1 MRQNMNLPYSK
12 LLRWLLLLA
21 FMCVCPLSQAQ
32 DAAAT
37 YPNKPIKIIS
47 PFAPGGAT
55 DILARILAQKLGDA
69 WKQSVI
75 VDNKA
80 GGGGVIAAGEV
91 ARAEKDG
98 YTLLLGSVGPVEVL
112 PSVMKKVSYDSER
125 DFAGVDILVNVEN
138 VVVVNNQLPVK
149 NISELIAYAKANPGK
164 LHSGSSGIATTGHL
178 SLEVFNQ
185 IAGTDIVH
193 VPYRGG
199 APVTTALLAG
209 DIQMS
214 FSTVPASIQ
223 YIKSGKLRAIA
234 VTGDKPLETL
244 PGIKPIKD
252 QGVPGFKVS
261 SWYGI
266 LAPSGT
272 PPAIINKINLE
283 LGKIIAMPDVKAK
296 LLEQGWTTVHTTP
309 AQMNK
314 QIQTEIQD
322 WKVVINKAGITLD

>member
-1 MRQNMNLPYSK
+1 MN
-12 LLRWLLLLA
+12 RA
-21 FMCVCPLSQAQ
+21 LSQAIRFCIIGLLLNFSLLSYAQ
-32 DAAAT
+32 ESAST
-37 YPNKPIKIIS
+37 FPSRTVRIIS

-55 DILARILAQKLGDA
+55 DILARILAQKLGEA
-69 WKQSVI
+69 WKQTII
-75 VDNKA
+75 VDNKS
-80 GGGGVIAAGEV
+80 GGGGVIAAAEV

-112 PSVMKKVSYDSER
+112 PKIMKKVAYDSEK

-138 VVVVNNQLPVK
+138 VVVVNNQVPVK
-149 NISELIAYAKANPGK
+149 NIPELIAYAKANPGK

-178 SLEVFNQ
+178 SLEIFNQ
-185 IAGTDIVH
+185 QTGVDIVH

-199 APVTTALLAG
+199 APMATALLAG

-214 FSTVPASIQ
+214 FSTVPSVIQ
-223 YIKSGKLRAIA
+223 HIKSGKLRAIA
-234 VTGDKPLETL
+234 VTGDKSLETL
-244 PGIKPIKD
+244 PDAKPIKD
-252 QGVPGFKVS
+252 QGVPGFRVG

-283 LGKIIAMPDVKAK
+283 LGKIVANPEVRSK
-296 LLEQGWTTVHTTP
+296 LLEQGWTTTHTTP

-314 QIQTEIQD
+314 QIQSEIQD
-322 WKVVINKAGITLD
+322 WKVVIERAGITLD

>member
-1 MRQNMNLPYSK
+1 MYSFSSQ
-12 LLRWLLLLA
+12 LRHTLVLLA
-21 FMCVCPLSQAQ
+21 LVLLSPTSHAQ

-37 YPNKPIKIIS
+37 YPNRPIKIIS

-55 DILARILAQKLGDA
+55 DILARILAQKLGEA
-69 WKQSVI
+69 WKQTII

-80 GGGGVIAAGEV
+80 GGGGVIAATEV
-91 ARAEKDG
+91 ARADKDG

-112 PSVMKKVSYDSER
+112 PSVMKKVSYDSEK

-138 VVVVNNQLPVK
+138 VVVLNNQVPIK
-149 NISELIAYAKANPGK
+149 NIPELIAYAKANPGK

-234 VTGDKPLETL
+234 VTGDKSLETL

-272 PPAIINKINLE
+272 PTPIINKINQE
-283 LGKIIAMPDVKAK
+283 LGKIIAMPEVKAK

-314 QIQTEIQD
+314 QIQTEIQE
-322 WKVVINKAGITLD
+322 WKTVINKAGISLD

>member
-1 MRQNMNLPYSK
+1 MNQALPQVIR
-12 LLRWLLLLA
+12 LLMIGLLLN
-21 FMCVCPLSQAQ
+21 FCPISHAQ
-32 DAAAT
+32 ESANT
-37 YPNKPIKIIS
+37 FPSRTVKIIS

-55 DILARILAQKLGDA
+55 DILARILAQKLGEA
-69 WKQSVI
+69 WKQTII
-75 VDNKA
+75 VDNKS
-80 GGGGVIAAGEV
+80 GGGGVIAAAEV

-112 PSVMKKVSYDSER
+112 PKIMKKVPYDSER

-138 VVVVNNQLPVK
+138 VVVVNNQVPVK
-149 NISELIAYAKANPGK
+149 NIPELIAYAKANPGK

-178 SLEVFNQ
+178 SLEIFNQ
-185 IAGTDIVH
+185 QTGVDIVH

-199 APVTTALLAG
+199 APMATALLAG

-214 FSTVPASIQ
+214 FSTVPSVIQ
-223 YIKSGKLRAIA
+223 HIKSGKLRAIA
-234 VTGDKPLETL
+234 VTGDKSLETL
-244 PGIKPIKD
+244 PDAKPIKD
-252 QGVPGFKVS
+252 QGVPGFRVG

-283 LGKIIAMPDVKAK
+283 LGKIVANPEVKSK
-296 LLEQGWTTVHTTP
+296 LLEQGWTTTHTTP

-314 QIQTEIQD
+314 QIQSEIQD
-322 WKVVINKAGITLD
+322 WKVVIEKAGITLD

>member
-1 MRQNMNLPYSK
+1 MNLPFSK
-12 LLRWLLLLA
+12 LRHSLLLLTL
-21 FMCVCPLSQAQ
+21 VCISSLSQAQ

-69 WKQSVI
+69 WKQTVI
-75 VDNKA
+75 VDNKS
-80 GGGGVIAAGEV
+80 GGGGVIAAAEV

-112 PSVMKKVSYDSER
+112 PSVMKKVSYDSEK

-149 NISELIAYAKANPGK
+149 NIPELIAYAKANPGK

-185 IAGTDIVH
+185 STGVDIVH

-252 QGVPGFKVS
+252 QGVPGFKIS

>member
-1 MRQNMNLPYSK
+1 MNVTLSK
-12 LLRWLLLLA
+12 LLSSLLPFFLL
-21 FMCVCPLSQAQ
+21 CHSSLSQAQ

-80 GGGGVIAAGEV
+80 GGGGVIAASEV
-91 ARAEKDG
+91 ARADKDG

-149 NISELIAYAKANPGK
+149 NIPELIAYAKANPGK

-185 IAGTDIVH
+185 STGVDIVH

-214 FSTVPASIQ
+214 FSTVPAAIQ

-283 LGKIIAMPDVKAK
+283 LGKIIATPEVKAK

-314 QIQTEIQD
+314 QIQAEIQD

>member
-1 MRQNMNLPYSK
+1 MKLSSSK
-12 LLRWLLLLA
+12 LLHPIFLVALLGLS
-21 FMCVCPLSQAQ
+21 PLSQAQ

-37 YPNKPIKIIS
+37 YPNKTVKIIS

-55 DILARILAQKLGDA
+55 DILARLLAQKLGEA
-69 WKQSVI
+69 WKQTII
-75 VDNKA
+75 VENKA
-80 GGGGVIAAGEV
+80 GGGGVIAASEV

-112 PSVMKKVSYDSER
+112 PSIMKKVGYDPEK

-138 VVVVNNQLPVK
+138 VVVVNNQVPIK
-149 NISELIAYAKANPGK
+149 NIPELIAYAKANPDK

-185 IAGTDIVH
+185 QTGVDIVH

-214 FSTVPASIQ
+214 FSTVPAAIQ

-234 VTGDKPLETL
+234 VTGDKPLEAL

-266 LAPSGT
+266 LAQR
-272 PPAIINKINLE
+272 N
-283 LGKIIAMPDVKAK
+283 
-296 LLEQGWTTVHTTP
+296 TTCNH
-309 AQMNK
+309 
-314 QIQTEIQD
+314 
-322 WKVVINKAGITLD
+322 

>member
-1 MRQNMNLPYSK
+1 MIRPLS
-12 LLRWLLLLA
+12 LFLLLSLST
-21 FMCVCPLSQAQ
+21 LSQAQ
-32 DAAAT
+32 DSAAT
-37 YPNKPIKIIS
+37 YPNRPVKIIS

-55 DILARILAQKLGDA
+55 DILARILAQKLGEA
-69 WKQSVI
+69 WKQTVI

-80 GGGGVIAAGEV
+80 GGGGVIAATEV
-91 ARAEKDG
+91 ARADKDG

-112 PSVMKKVSYDSER
+112 PSVMKKVPYDPEK
-125 DFAGVDILVNVEN
+125 DFAGIDILVNVEN

-149 NISELIAYAKANPGK
+149 NIPELIAYAKGNPGK

-185 IAGTDIVH
+185 TTGIDIVH

-214 FSTVPASIQ
+214 FSTVPAAIQ

-234 VTGDKPLETL
+234 VTGEKPLDAL

-252 QGVPGFKVS
+252 QGVSSFKVS

-272 PPAIINKINLE
+272 PPGIINKINLE
-283 LGKIIAMPDVKAK
+283 LGKIIAMPEVKSK

-314 QIQTEIQD
+314 QIQSEIQD
-322 WKVVINKAGITLD
+322 WKIVINKAGITLD

>member
-1 MRQNMNLPYSK
+1 MNQLPRQARR
-12 LLRWLLLLA
+12 LLILALLLSFGPITHAQETVNA
-21 FMCVCPLSQAQ
+21 FPSRTV
-32 DAAAT
+32 
-37 YPNKPIKIIS
+37 KIIS

-55 DILARILAQKLGDA
+55 DILARILAQKLGEA
-69 WKQSVI
+69 WKQTII
-75 VDNKA
+75 VDNKS
-80 GGGGVIAAGEV
+80 GGGGIIAAAEV

-112 PSVMKKVSYDSER
+112 PKIMKKVPYDSEK

-138 VVVVNNQLPVK
+138 VVVVNNQVPVK
-149 NISELIAYAKANPGK
+149 NIPELMAYAKANPGK

-185 IAGTDIVH
+185 QTGVDIVH

-199 APVTTALLAG
+199 APMATALLGG

-214 FSTVPASIQ
+214 FSTVPSVIQ
-223 YIKSGKLRAIA
+223 HIKSGKLRAIA
-234 VTGDKPLETL
+234 VTGEKQLETL
-244 PGIKPIKD
+244 PDVKPIKD
-252 QGVPGFKVS
+252 QGVPGYKVG

-272 PPAIINKINLE
+272 SPAIINKINLE
-283 LGKIIAMPDVKAK
+283 LGKIVAMPEVKSK
-296 LLEQGWTTVHTTP
+296 LLEQGWTSTHTSP

-314 QIQTEIQD
+314 QIQSEIQD
-322 WKVVINKAGITLD
+322 WKVVIEKAGITLD

>member
-1 MRQNMNLPYSK
+1 MNLPYSK

-21 FMCVCPLSQAQ
+21 FICVCPLSQAQ

-69 WKQSVI
+69 WKQTII

-266 LAPSGT
+266 LAPSST

>member
-1 MRQNMNLPYSK
+1 MNLPYSK

-69 WKQSVI
+69 WKQTII

>member
-1 MRQNMNLPYSK
+1 MNRGFIQAIRLFIFT
-12 LLRWLLLLA
+12 LLLN
-21 FMCVCPLSQAQ
+21 FSPTGYAQ
-32 DAAAT
+32 ESANT
-37 YPNKPIKIIS
+37 FPSRTVKIIS

-55 DILARILAQKLGDA
+55 DILARILAQKLGEV
-69 WKQSVI
+69 WKQTII
-75 VDNKA
+75 VDNKS
-80 GGGGVIAAGEV
+80 GGGGVIAAAEV

-112 PSVMKKVSYDSER
+112 PKIMKKVPYDSER

-138 VVVVNNQLPVK
+138 VVVVNNQIPVK
-149 NISELIAYAKANPGK
+149 NIPELIAYAKANPGK

-178 SLEVFNQ
+178 SLEIFNQ
-185 IAGTDIVH
+185 QTGVDIVH

-199 APVTTALLAG
+199 APMATALLAG

-214 FSTVPASIQ
+214 FSTVPSVIQ
-223 YIKSGKLRAIA
+223 HIKSGKLRAIA

-244 PGIKPIKD
+244 PDAKPIKD
-252 QGVPGFKVS
+252 QGVPGYRVS

-283 LGKIIAMPDVKAK
+283 LGKIVANPEVRSK
-296 LLEQGWTTVHTTP
+296 LLEQGWTTTHTTP

-314 QIQTEIQD
+314 QIQSEIQD
-322 WKVVINKAGITLD
+322 WKVVIEKAGITLD

>member
-1 MRQNMNLPYSK
+1 
-12 LLRWLLLLA
+12 
-21 FMCVCPLSQAQ
+21 
-32 DAAAT
+32 
-37 YPNKPIKIIS
+37 
-47 PFAPGGAT
+47 
-55 DILARILAQKLGDA
+55 
-69 WKQSVI
+69 
-75 VDNKA
+75 
-80 GGGGVIAAGEV
+80 
-91 ARAEKDG
+91 
-98 YTLLLGSVGPVEVL
+98 
-112 PSVMKKVSYDSER
+112 MKKVPYDPER

-138 VVVVNNQLPVK
+138 VVVVNPQVPVK
-149 NISELIAYAKANPGK
+149 NIPELIAYAKANPGR

-185 IAGTDIVH
+185 LTGVDIVH

-209 DIQMS
+209 DIELS
-214 FSTVPASIQ
+214 FSTVPAAIQ
-223 YIKSGKLRAIA
+223 YIKAGKLRAIA
-234 VTGDKPLETL
+234 VTGDKPLDAL

-272 PPAIINKINLE
+272 PPGIINKLNLE
-283 LGKIIAMPDVKAK
+283 LGKIIAMPDIKAK

-314 QIQTEIQD
+314 QIQSEIQE
-322 WKVVINKAGITLD
+322 WKIVINKAGITLD

>member
-1 MRQNMNLPYSK
+1 MNLPYSK

-32 DAAAT
+32 DAVAT

-69 WKQSVI
+69 WKQTII

>member
-1 MRQNMNLPYSK
+1 MKLSYRSRLNLGALALLMGLSFLVNAQEAASSYPSK
-12 LLRWLLLLA
+12 T
-21 FMCVCPLSQAQ
+21 V
-32 DAAAT
+32 
-37 YPNKPIKIIS
+37 KIIS

-55 DILARILAQKLGDA
+55 DILARILGQKLGEA
-69 WKQSVI
+69 WKQSII
-75 VDNKA
+75 VENKS
-80 GGGGVIAAGEV
+80 GGGGVIAAAEV

-112 PSVMKKVSYDSER
+112 PYIMKKVGYDSER

-149 NISELIAYAKANPGK
+149 NIQELIAYAKANPGK
-164 LHSGSSGIATTGHL
+164 LNSGSSGIATTGHL

-185 IAGTDIVH
+185 QTGVDIGH

-199 APVTTALLAG
+199 APAATALLAG
-209 DIQMS
+209 DTQIS
-214 FSTVPASIQ
+214 FSTVPSVIQ
-223 YIKSGKLRAIA
+223 YIKTGKLRAIA

-252 QGVPGFKVS
+252 QGVPGFRVG

-272 PPAIINKINLE
+272 PPDIINKINLE
-283 LGKIIAMPDVKAK
+283 LGKIIAMPEVKSK

-314 QIQTEIQD
+314 QIQMEIQD
-322 WKVVINKAGITLD
+322 WKVVIQKAGITLD

>member
-1 MRQNMNLPYSK
+1 MNQALPQVIR
-12 LLRWLLLLA
+12 LLMIGLLLN
-21 FMCVCPLSQAQ
+21 FCPISHAQ
-32 DAAAT
+32 ESANT
-37 YPNKPIKIIS
+37 FPSRTVKIIS

-55 DILARILAQKLGDA
+55 DILARILAQKLGEA
-69 WKQSVI
+69 WKQTII
-75 VDNKA
+75 VDNKS
-80 GGGGVIAAGEV
+80 GGGGVIAAAEV

-112 PSVMKKVSYDSER
+112 PKIMKKVSYDSER

-138 VVVVNNQLPVK
+138 VVVVNNQVPVK
-149 NISELIAYAKANPGK
+149 NIPELIAYAKANPGK

-178 SLEVFNQ
+178 SLEIFNQ
-185 IAGTDIVH
+185 QTGVDIVH

-199 APVTTALLAG
+199 APMATALLAG

-214 FSTVPASIQ
+214 FSTVPSVIQ
-223 YIKSGKLRAIA
+223 HIKSGKLRAIA
-234 VTGDKPLETL
+234 VTGDKSLETL
-244 PGIKPIKD
+244 PDAKPIKD
-252 QGVPGFKVS
+252 QGVPGFRVG

-283 LGKIIAMPDVKAK
+283 LGKIVANPEVKSK
-296 LLEQGWTTVHTTP
+296 LLEQGWTTTHTTP

-314 QIQTEIQD
+314 QIQSEIQD
-322 WKVVINKAGITLD
+322 WKVVIEKAGITLD

>member
-1 MRQNMNLPYSK
+1 MNLPYSK
-12 LLRWLLLLA
+12 LLRWLLLLS

-69 WKQSVI
+69 WKQTII

-149 NISELIAYAKANPGK
+149 NISELIAYAKANPAK

>member
-1 MRQNMNLPYSK
+1 MNLPFSK
-12 LLRWLLLLA
+12 LRHSLLLLTL
-21 FMCVCPLSQAQ
+21 VCISSLSQAQ

-69 WKQSVI
+69 WKQTVI
-75 VDNKA
+75 VDNKS
-80 GGGGVIAAGEV
+80 GGGGVIAAAEV

-112 PSVMKKVSYDSER
+112 PSVMKKVSYDSEK

-138 VVVVNNQLPVK
+138 VVVVNNQLQVK
-149 NISELIAYAKANPGK
+149 NIPELIAYAKANPGK

-185 IAGTDIVH
+185 STGVDIVH

-252 QGVPGFKVS
+252 QGVPGFKIS

>member
-1 MRQNMNLPYSK
+1 
-12 LLRWLLLLA
+12 
-21 FMCVCPLSQAQ
+21 LSQAQ
-32 DAAAT
+32 DPAAT
-37 YPNKPIKIIS
+37 YPNKTIKIIS

-55 DILARILAQKLGDA
+55 DILARTLAQKLGEA
-69 WKQSVI
+69 WKQTVI

-80 GGGGVIAAGEV
+80 GGGGVIAATEV

-112 PSVMKKVSYDSER
+112 PSIMKKVPYDPEK
-125 DFAGVDILVNVEN
+125 DFSGVDILVNVEN
-138 VVVVNNQLPVK
+138 VVVVNPQVPVK
-149 NISELIAYAKANPGK
+149 NIPELIAYAKANPGR

-185 IAGTDIVH
+185 LTGVDIVH

-209 DIQMS
+209 DIELS
-214 FSTVPASIQ
+214 FSTVPAAIQ
-223 YIKSGKLRAIA
+223 YIKAGKLRAIA
-234 VTGDKPLETL
+234 VTGDKPLDAL

-272 PPAIINKINLE
+272 PPGIINKLNLE
-283 LGKIIAMPDVKAK
+283 LGKIIAMPDIKAK

-314 QIQTEIQD
+314 QIQSEIQE
-322 WKVVINKAGITLD
+322 WKIVINKAGITLD

>member
-1 MRQNMNLPYSK
+1 MNRLPHQARR
-12 LLRWLLLLA
+12 LLILALLLS
-21 FMCVCPLSQAQ
+21 FGPMTYAQ
-32 DAAAT
+32 ET
-37 YPNKPIKIIS
+37 VNSFPSRTVKIIS

-55 DILARILAQKLGDA
+55 DILARILAQKLGEA
-69 WKQSVI
+69 WKQTII
-75 VDNKA
+75 VDNKS
-80 GGGGVIAAGEV
+80 GGGGIIAAAEV

-112 PSVMKKVSYDSER
+112 PKIMKKVPYDSEK

-138 VVVVNNQLPVK
+138 VVVVNNQVPVK
-149 NISELIAYAKANPGK
+149 NIPELIAYAKANPGK

-185 IAGTDIVH
+185 QTGVDIVH

-199 APVTTALLAG
+199 APMATALLGG

-214 FSTVPASIQ
+214 FSTVPSVIQ
-223 YIKSGKLRAIA
+223 HIKSGKLRAIA
-234 VTGDKPLETL
+234 VTGEKQLETL
-244 PGIKPIKD
+244 PDVKPIKD
-252 QGVPGFKVS
+252 QGVPGYKVG

-272 PPAIINKINLE
+272 SPAIINKINLE
-283 LGKIIAMPDVKAK
+283 LGKIVAMPEVKSK
-296 LLEQGWTTVHTTP
+296 LLEQGWTSTHTSP

-314 QIQTEIQD
+314 QIQSEIQD
-322 WKVVINKAGITLD
+322 WKVVIEKAGITLD